1 MAKTYQTAI
10 TEAREILQDTD
21 EDGYRYSDATLLN
34 VLNRALQELGRIRPD
49 AYWSSF
55 DETFGDIT
63 IPEVTDADLDT
74 TFPLPSQFY
83 SPVVNFIIAWA
94 EVLDDEFTQDGRAGM
109 LLAQFKA
116 QVLSL

>member
-10 TEAREILQDTD
+10 DEAREILQDTD
-21 EDGYRYSDATLLN
+21 EPYRYEDSTLLN
-34 VLNRALQELGRIRPD
+34 ILNRALQELGRIRPD
-49 AYWSSF
+49 AFWT
-55 DETFGDIT
+55 TFVTDDIV
-63 IPEVTDADLDT
+63 IPEVTSLDLST

-83 SPVVNFIIAWA
+83 LPVVSFIVAWS

-109 LLAQFKA
+109 LLQQFKT

>member
-10 TEAREILQDTD
+10 DEAREILQDTD
-21 EDGYRYSDATLLN
+21 TPYRYDDSILLN
-34 VLNRALQELGRIRPD
+34 ILNRALQELGRIRPD
-49 AYWSSF
+49 AFWS
-55 DETFGDIT
+55 TFVTDDIV
-63 IPEVTDADLDT
+63 IPEVATIDLST

-83 SPVVNFIIAWA
+83 LPVVSFIVAWS

-109 LLAQFKA
+109 LLQQFKT